1 MPNEDIIT
9 ALKNAI
15 DKGEPLQQAIQIMI
29 SSGYDSREVQ
39 EASKFVG
46 QGITPNLEP
55 RPDEQLI
62 MSQNKKGFNK
72 LPKIPKNQPIQQT
85 SPQQSTQQQTQPTQ
99 PLPQPPTQQTQQTPL
114 QQQTQ
119 QQTQQSTQQQTQPMQ
134 QTPTQQLI
142 QEQTPSQQ
150 QTPMQQIPEI
160 QSKTSTLQTENQ
172 KIEPTLPKPKKSYL
186 KEIILVAILLILV
199 GVLITTIFL
208 KDQILGFF
216 S

>member
-15 DKGEPLQQAIQIMI
+15 DKGEPLQQAIQVMI

-46 QGITPNLEP
+46 QGITPNLEQ

-62 MSQNKKGFNK
+62 MSHNKRFFT
-72 LPKIPKNQPIQQT
+72 KIPQN
-85 SPQQSTQQQTQPTQ
+85 QPTQ
-99 PLPQPPTQQTQQTPL
+99 PLPQSSTQNIQTQPTQQTSPQNINQSSQPSTSY
-114 QQQTQ
+114 
-119 QQTQQSTQQQTQPMQ
+119 QSTEHQDP
-134 QTPTQQLI
+134 
-142 QEQTPSQQ
+142 
-150 QTPMQQIPEI
+150 
-160 QSKTSTLQTENQ
+160 ENQ
-172 KIEPTLPKPKKSYL
+172 KKSKEIKPTHLRPKKSYF
-186 KEIILVAILLILV
+186 KEIILVIILLILV